1 MKSITTTNAP
11 AAAGH
16 YSQGIVHNGVVYVA
30 GQLPIVPGSIDHTV
44 GTIEE
49 QAEQVLKN
57 VDAILLAGGS
67 SLQHA
72 LQVTI
77 YITDMELWGRLN
89 VVYAKFLGNHKPTR
103 AVVPVNDLHYGYQI
117 EVVAIGAVKD
127 A

>member
-1 MKSITTTNAP
+1 MKSISTTNAP

-16 YSQGIVHNGVVYVA
+16 YSQGIVHNGLVYVA
-30 GQLPIVPGSIDHTV
+30 GQLPIVPGSTNHKV

-57 VDAILLAGGS
+57 VDAILVAGGS

-89 VVYAKFLGNHKPTR
+89 VVYAKMLGDHKPTR

>member
-16 YSQGIVHNGVVYVA
+16 YSQGIVHNGVVYVS

-49 QAEQVLKN
+49 QAEQVLKT
-57 VDAILLAGGS
+57 VDAILIAGGS
-67 SLQHA
+67 SLQHV
-72 LQVTI
+72 LQLTI
-77 YITDMELWGRLN
+77 YITDMALWGRLN
-89 VVYAKFLGNHKPTR
+89 VVSAKFYGNHNPTR
-103 AVVPVNDLHYGYQI
+103 PIIPLHAPHYGYQI
-117 EVVAIGAVKD
+117 DVVAIGAVKD